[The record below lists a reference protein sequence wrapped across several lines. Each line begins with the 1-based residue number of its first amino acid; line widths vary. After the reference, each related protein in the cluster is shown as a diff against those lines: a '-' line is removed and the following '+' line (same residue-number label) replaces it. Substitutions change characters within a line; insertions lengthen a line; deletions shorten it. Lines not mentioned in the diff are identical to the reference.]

1 LVLGGSWGCGYDCV
15 IVQLLAHTELE
26 EGMALFLD
34 SAQLE
39 DARRASSL
47 GFILGATTNPGL
59 LARAGH
65 TDALQALKALC
76 PLFPGTVF
84 YQLLAH
90 TPKEMEAEA
99 EAFLNLAENIGLKVP
114 CTVDGLA
121 FTAQVSARTTVA
133 VTGVFTPAQAYLSA
147 QAGAEYV
154 IPYVNR
160 VTRFTGDGP
169 GLVGQIAAILE
180 PTDCEILAAG
190 IKSPA
195 EAVDTLLAGAQH
207 VSLPLD
213 VILAMAESPLTEKA
227 IVDFEAAWAARGK
240 AAG

>member
-1 LVLGGSWGCGYDCV
+1 M
-15 IVQLLAHTELE
+15 
-26 EGMALFLD
+26 MALFLD
-34 SAQLE
+34 SAHLE
-39 DARRASSL
+39 DARRASAL
-47 GFILGATTNPGL
+47 GFIVGATTNPGL

-65 TDALQALKALC
+65 TDALAALKALC

-84 YQLLAH
+84 YQLLGH
-90 TPKEMEAEA
+90 TAKEMEAEA
-99 EAFLNLAENIGLKVP
+99 EAFLPLAENIGLKIP
-114 CTVDGLA
+114 CTVDGLTFA
-121 FTAQVSARTTVA
+121 AQVSGRVTVA
-133 VTGVFTPAQAYLSA
+133 ITGVFTPGQAYLSA

-160 VTRFTGDGP
+160 VTRLTGDGP
-169 GLVGQIAAILE
+169 GLVGQIAAILD

-190 IKSPA
+190 IKSTA

-213 VILAMAESPLTEKA
+213 VILAMAENPLTENA
-227 IVDFEAAWAARGK
+227 IADFEAAWSARGK

>member
-1 LVLGGSWGCGYDCV
+1 LS
-15 IVQLLAHTELE
+15 VQISRE
-26 EGMALFLD
+26 EEMGLFLD

-47 GFILGATTNPGL
+47 GFVIGATTNPAL

-65 TDALQALKALC
+65 TDALQALKTLC
-76 PLFPGTVF
+76 PLFPSTVF
-84 YQLLAH
+84 YQLLGH
-90 TPKEMEAEA
+90 TPKEMQAEA

-114 CTVDGLA
+114 CTVDGLTY
-121 FTAQVSARTTVA
+121 TAQVSVRVTVA
-133 VTGVFTPAQAYLSA
+133 VTGVFTPGQAYLAA

-169 GLVGQIAAILE
+169 GLVGQIAAILD

-213 VILAMAESPLTEKA
+213 VILAMAENPVTEEA
-227 IVDFEAAWAARGK
+227 IADFEAAWAGRGK
-240 AAG
+240 QAG

>member
-1 LVLGGSWGCGYDCV
+1 
-15 IVQLLAHTELE
+15 
-26 EGMALFLD
+26 MALFLD

-39 DARRASSL
+39 DARRASAL
-47 GFILGATTNPGL
+47 GFVIGATTNPSL

-65 TDALQALKALC
+65 ADALQALKALC

-84 YQLLAH
+84 YQLLGH
-90 TPKEMEAEA
+90 TPREMETEA
-99 EAFLNLAENIGLKVP
+99 EAFLNLAENLGLKIP
-114 CTVDGLA
+114 CTADGLTFA
-121 FTAQVSARTTVA
+121 ARASSRATVA
-133 VTGVFTPAQAYLSA
+133 ITGVFTPAQAYLSA

-169 GLVGQIAAILE
+169 GLIGQIAAILD

-213 VILAMAESPLTEKA
+213 VILGMAENPLTEKA
-227 IVDFEAAWAARGK
+227 VTDFEAAWAARGR
-240 AAG
+240 GGG

>member
-1 LVLGGSWGCGYDCV
+1 
-15 IVQLLAHTELE
+15 
-26 EGMALFLD
+26 MALFLD
-34 SAQLE
+34 SAQLDE
-39 DARRASSL
+39 ARRASTL
-47 GFILGATTNPGL
+47 GFIVGATTNPGL

-65 TDALQALKALC
+65 ADALKALKALC

-84 YQLLAH
+84 YQLLGH
-90 TPKEMEAEA
+90 TPREMEAEA
-99 EAFLNLAENIGLKVP
+99 EAFLSLAENIGLKIP
-114 CTVDGLA
+114 CTADGLA
-121 FTAQVSARTTVA
+121 YAAQVSARVTVA
-133 VTGVFTPAQAYLSA
+133 MTGVFTPAQAYLSA

-169 GLVGQIAAILE
+169 GLIGQIAAILD

-195 EAVDTLLAGAQH
+195 EAVDTLLAGAHH

-213 VILAMAESPLTEKA
+213 VILGMAQNPLTEKA
-227 IVDFEAAWAARGK
+227 VADFEAAWAARGK